1 MYNTNGKF
9 GQNIT
14 PALCYGAIHLHN
26 VIVLKESNCEQLHG
40 YHIHMTPNRRVIYE
54 RFEVS
59 SDVYTECVF
68 IGHTTVDCD
77 TIERLCMTNMEN
89 QLDEALK
96 FIGCYKWVSKTTDVF
111 LNYGDTREN
120 NKKNALYNVKIS
132 SHSCTSANTQF
143 MMGQCDCSVQ
153 Q

>member
-1 MYNTNGKF
+1 M
-9 GQNIT
+9 
-14 PALCYGAIHLHN
+14 CYGAVHLHN
-26 VIVLKESNCEQLHG
+26 VIVLKESDYEQMHG
-40 YHIHMTPNRRVIYE
+40 YHIHMTSNRRVIYE

-59 SDVYTECVF
+59 SDMYTECVF
-68 IGHTTVDCD
+68 IGHTAVDCAVV
-77 TIERLCMTNMEN
+77 ERLCMTNMEN

-111 LNYGDTREN
+111 LNYDS
-120 NKKNALYNVKIS
+120 KKKKTNALYNVKIS